1 MQLSRCSGPGNG
13 VDPVRIN
20 ASGRPHLREPR

>member
-1 MQLSRCSGPGNG
+1 MQLSGFRGPGNG

-20 ASGRPHLREPR
+20 ASGWPHLREPR